1 MERFGGAGH
10 SLRIA
15 EHLSENGRL
24 IGIDRDI
31 QAITKAKQVLQK
43 FKNIT
48 YVQDNH
54 DNIKEIIETLGITTV
69 DGILLDLGVS
79 SYQLDEKTRG
89 FSYMQD
95 AELDMRMDKEQELTA
110 KIVVNTYSE
119 EQLSKII
126 YEYGEEKFSRKIASN
141 ICKERKTKIISTT
154 KQLVEIIE
162 KSIPLSKQH
171 NGHPAK
177 KTFQA
182 IRIEVNNEIKPLY
195 DTTKT
200 SIKCLNKGGRLCIIT
215 FHSLEDRA
223 VKNAYLDA
231 SGKCTCPSDL
241 PYCVCGAESFGKII
255 DKKPIKASD
264 KEQQENSR
272 SKSAKLR
279 IFERT

>member
-54 DNIKEIIETLGITTV
+54 DNIKEIIETLGIMTV

-126 YEYGEEKFSRKIASN
+126 YEYGEEKFSRQIAKKI
-141 ICKERKTKIISTT
+141 CEYRKTKEIATT
-154 KQLVEIIE
+154 LELVDIIE
-162 KSIPLSKQH
+162 KVVPRTKQG
-171 NGHPAK
+171 GHPAK
-177 KTFQA
+177 RTFQA
-182 IRIEVNNEIKPLY
+182 IRIEVNDEIRTTLRYNNE
-195 DTTKT
+195 
-200 SIKCLNKGGRLCIIT
+200 CNRLP
-215 FHSLEDRA
+215 
-223 VKNAYLDA
+223 KN
-231 SGKCTCPSDL
+231 
-241 PYCVCGAESFGKII
+241 
-255 DKKPIKASD
+255 
-264 KEQQENSR
+264 
-272 SKSAKLR
+272 
-279 IFERT
+279 